1 MSDRQ
6 DRFEYSYSAPTEE
19 ERREIQY
26 IMKSYQPK
34 EKTRG
39 KLEEL
44 RALDAKVKR
53 LPLVLALTLGIAGC
67 LIFGGGMAMALELGM
82 LGWGTAASLAGAA
95 VMAMA
100 YPTHKTLLAKNKS
113 KYRDEIL
120 ALSAELLG
128 DGQMHD
134 D

>member
-95 VMAMA
+95 VMATA

>member
-82 LGWGTAASLAGAA
+82 PGWGTAASLAGVA
-95 VMAMA
+95 VMATA

-120 ALSAELLG
+120 ALSAGLLG
-128 DGQMHD
+128 DGQIHD

>member
-82 LGWGTAASLAGAA
+82 PGWGIAASLAGAA

-100 YPTHKTLLAKNKS
+100 YPTHKTLLAKN
-113 KYRDEIL
+113 
-120 ALSAELLG
+120 
-128 DGQMHD
+128 
-134 D
+134 